1 MTERLYYSDSYLH
14 SFQARIVERL
24 EDNGRPAVVLDRS
37 AFYPTSGGQPADRG
51 WLNQTQV
58 IDVIERES
66 DGEVLHVLSEP
77 AAATDVLGVIDSAR
91 RFDLMQ
97 QHTGQHILSQAFIQ
111 SLEAETISFHL
122 NDDRLDGAATIDLSI
137 ADLTSEQIDRA
148 EDLANSIVYA
158 NRPVSARFVSKAELK
173 SIPLRK
179 PPAVTGS
186 IRIIT
191 IDRFDWSACGGT
203 HVARTGEVG
212 LIKITKLERRGHDTR
227 IEFRCG
233 QRALIDYRRKHAV
246 LNTVAA
252 DLTVGYW
259 ELDQA
264 VDRLQ
269 AENKSV
275 RKQLTEADTRL
286 QQYEAAELLNAVDR
300 YAGVGLIARVWPDRE
315 AAYLKRFASLLTVQP
330 KPIALLG
337 ATGKATALV
346 FARSK
351 DLPHDLAALLKATA
365 ARLNSKGGGSPDFA
379 QAGGPPATAEQIKA
393 AIDWAT
399 DQLKNQTQ

>member
-1 MTERLYYSDSYLH
+1 MTERLYYSDSYLL
-14 SFQARIVERL
+14 SFHARIVERL

-37 AFYPTSGGQPADRG
+37 AFYPTGGGQPDDRG
-51 WLNQTQV
+51 MLNQAQV
-58 IDVIERES
+58 VDVIERES
-66 DGEVLHVLSEP
+66 DGEVLHVLSGP
-77 AAATDVLGVIDSAR
+77 LAADDVLGVIDSTR

-97 QHTGQHILSQAFIQ
+97 QHTGQHILSQAFMQ

-122 NDDRLDGAATIDLSI
+122 NDDRRDGAATIDVSTP
-137 ADLTSEQIDRA
+137 DLKAEQIDRV
-148 EDLANSIVYA
+148 EDLANSIVFE
-158 NRPVSARFVSKAELK
+158 NRPVSARFVSEAELK
-173 SIPLRK
+173 AIPLRK
-179 PPAVTGS
+179 PPAVTGP
-186 IRIIT
+186 IRLVT
-191 IDRFDWSACGGT
+191 IDRFDGSACGGT

-227 IEFRCG
+227 VEFRCG

-264 VDRLQ
+264 VARLQ

-275 RKQLTEADTRL
+275 RKQLAEADTRL
-286 QQYEAAELLNAVDR
+286 QRYEAAELLNAVDR
-300 YAGVGLIARVWPDRE
+300 YAGLGLIARVWPDRD

-330 KPIALLG
+330 KTIALLG

-351 DLPHDLAALLKATA
+351 DLPHDLAALLKVTA
-365 ARLNSKGGGSPDFA
+365 ARLNSQGGGSPDFA

-399 DQLKNQTQ
+399 DQLKNQTK